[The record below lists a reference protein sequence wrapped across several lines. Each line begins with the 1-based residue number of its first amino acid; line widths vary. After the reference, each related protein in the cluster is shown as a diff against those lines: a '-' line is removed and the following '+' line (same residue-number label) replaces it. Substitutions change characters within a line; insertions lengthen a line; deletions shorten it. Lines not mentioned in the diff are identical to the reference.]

1 MVRTWT
7 LTKTLMD
14 PRPRAQLADAV
25 QEAPVSAR
33 GLTDGLKVNP
43 VSVTKH
49 GWRTLLIKWLV
60 LFKGEWLRPWCFQ
73 GGCYTAQK
81 YADCEDKE
89 NNHLLGDGTKCFGG
103 RRSTR
108 CPTGT

>member
-1 MVRTWT
+1 
-7 LTKTLMD
+7 MD

-49 GWRTLLIKWLV
+49 GWLTLQIKCLV
-60 LFKGEWLRPWCFQ
+60 LLKVSGYVRGAFKEGVTRLKNMLTVR
-73 GGCYTAQK
+73 
-81 YADCEDKE
+81 
-89 NNHLLGDGTKCFGG
+89 TKK
-103 RRSTR
+103 T
-108 CPTGT
+108 TIY